1 MLVLD
6 VMTSEAARGFPG
18 IQGAQAMTWSLDPHH
33 TSVAFSAKH
42 LGVATVRGSFGQ
54 VTANL
59 ELDDP
64 NDPTTGSGSVT
75 IQAASLTTG
84 SEMRDGHLKGP
95 DFLDVEKYPEIVFT
109 LKSIA
114 PDGDHYKVTGDLTIK
129 DVTKEITLDYEH
141 SGSVVDPYGNTKVG
155 GTLTGTINRSDWG
168 LTWNVPLGGGG
179 LLVGEK
185 VKLEIDGELGLDKP
199 AEAEPATAEA
209 AASATA

>member
-1 MLVLD
+1 
-6 VMTSEAARGFPG
+6 
-18 IQGAQAMTWSLDPHH
+18 MTWSLDPHH
-33 TSVAFSAKH
+33 TSVTFSAKH

-84 SEMRDGHLKGP
+84 SEMRDAHLKGP

-114 PDGDHYKVTGDLTIK
+114 PEGDHFKVTGDLTIK

-199 AEAEPATAEA
+199 VEAEPAAIGA